1 MRPRRPLLRRNL
13 PDLPRGCDEL
23 QATTAPADNTRLRA
37 HLDCLLGLGNEE
49 ANLLSNI
56 SEKTI
61 PPARDDGISDPSQR
75 VLGLDDLLRTHL
87 RGCHAL
93 HPRVQQVVPVGTL
106 DWLLET
112 IAKRLDIRT
121 DTLSYQYPHYLL
133 ECRGAAPDRASLH
146 APQYHIRTL
155 DVVRELRAND
165 ILTTV
170 CQRDAPLPE
179 AETIADAVD
188 AMEAGN
194 DSVVGVFTLR
204 GEPSGP
210 EPALVSHDDIACS
223 NGPTQVELFEHCKML
238 LTDFG
243 VTCRLVDSSTYRSE
257 VDDD

>member
-1 MRPRRPLLRRNL
+1 MRPRRPPSRRDL
-13 PDLPRGCDEL
+13 PELPRGCEEL
-23 QATTAPADNTRLRA
+23 QATPAPDIDSQLRA
-37 HLDCLLGLGNEE
+37 NLDCLPGLGNEE
-49 ANLLSNI
+49 ADLLSDI
-56 SEKTI
+56 ADEST
-61 PPARDDGISDPSQR
+61 PSAQDDGTVDPSQH
-75 VLGLDDLLRTHL
+75 VLGLANLLRTHM
-87 RGCHAL
+87 RGFHAL
-93 HPRVQQVVPVGTL
+93 HPRVQQVVPVGTI

-133 ECRGAAPDRASLH
+133 ECRGAAPNRTSLH

-170 CQRDAPLPE
+170 CQRDTPLPE
-179 AETIADAVD
+179 SEAIADAVD

-194 DSVVGVFTLR
+194 DSVGGVFTLC
-204 GEPSGP
+204 EPSGP
-210 EPALVSHDDIACS
+210 EPALVFHDDIACS
-223 NGPTQVELFEHCKML
+223 NGPSQVELFNHCKML

-257 VDDD
+257 IDDD